1 VITAGED
8 ADSTVSDPVHEAMF
22 LIDAPRP
29 GTTQFALQRFGLA
42 DSGERLT
49 LDFPNVNLAKDFFLL
64 AWATLEPRDIFRARM
79 GQILPRG
86 LALTYGNAYADCMT
100 SMNASEA
107 REKLYRLLDETASD
121 HEPVLITGP
130 RSNAVLVGEEDWNS
144 IQETLYLL
152 SVPGMRESI
161 AEGLA
166 TPVDRCEKEPG
177 W

>member
-1 VITAGED
+1 MTFGPLLGLPTFSGPERAKFFFVAWTGKKAG
-8 ADSTVSDPVHEAMF
+8 
-22 LIDAPRP
+22 
-29 GTTQFALQRFGLA
+29 
-42 DSGERLT
+42 
-49 LDFPNVNLAKDFFLL
+49 
-64 AWATLEPRDIFRARM
+64 
-79 GQILPRG
+79 G
-86 LALTYGNAYADCMT
+86 LALTYGNTYADGMT

-166 TPVDRCEKEPG
+166 TPTDRCEKEPG